1 MSVRTTLAAI
11 GLSLV
16 FLSGCASTP
25 PKYQAA
31 PGCYW
36 PGPTYADCREIIEF
50 NSWH

>member
-1 MSVRTTLAAI
+1 MPRRAVFAVL
-11 GLSLV
+11 GLSLA
-16 FLSGCASTP
+16 LLGGCASASIR
-25 PKYQAA
+25 QADD